1 MTIGHRIKEE
11 RDKLKFSQ
19 EAFAALAKASKRA
32 QIDWE
37 KGVSSPTA
45 MALAAFASAGADVLY
60 ILTGRREG
68 VAGSGLSIRDAE
80 SQMDQ
85 VEAALY
91 AAGDALPSTDAAHRS
106 LLQSIALDETLPD
119 RIRARA
125 DTMLQ
130 IGFADNAADQRSNAR
145 QTRVFAKYHR
155 VRKFVDDAARAAGY
169 APSPQVKAGL
179 ERLITTAP
187 DAPDDV
193 IKWVIADLIA
203 AIQAEGKT

>member
-1 MTIGHRIKEE
+1 MSIENRLKEE
-11 RDKLKFSQ
+11 RVRLGLSQ
-19 EAFAALAKASKRA
+19 EAFAVLADAAKRA
-32 QIDWE
+32 QVYYE
-37 KGVSSPTA
+37 KGERRPDA
-45 MALAAFASAGADVLY
+45 DYLAAVAKAGADVLY

-91 AAGDALPSTDAAHRS
+91 AAGDALPSTDAAHRG

-130 IGFADNAADQRSNAR
+130 IGFADDAANQRSNAR
-145 QTRVFAKYHR
+145 QTRVFAIYHR
-155 VRKFVDDAARAAGY
+155 ARKFVDDAARAAGY

-179 ERLITTAP
+179 ERLIGTAP